1 MEDEN
6 CGREIYIGLMSGT
19 SLDAV
24 DAAAVEFIHGRPLL
38 LGAINTEIPDDLRK
52 QIVTLCKPGKNEIEQ
67 LGEVDYQ
74 LGELFSNAT
83 LQLLNEQQL
92 SSEQITAIGS
102 HGQTLRHRPRARYP
116 FTIQAGSAALIA
128 QRTGITTIADFRSR
142 DIAAGGEGAPLVPAF
157 HALLF
162 DSKKEQRCI
171 LNIGGIANLTFLS
184 GSKEEAVSG
193 YDCGPGN
200 LLMNAWCERHRQ
212 QPYDIDGEWAMGG
225 DVQQPLLQKL
235 LQEAYLKRPAPKS
248 TGRELFNIEWLDQ
261 HLEHLPAI
269 SPQDVQATLCEFT
282 VKCIASAINR
292 HPTAISAV
300 YVCGGGVHNHYLRQR
315 LMALLK
321 TVPVHS
327 SNKIGLDPDWV
338 EACAFAWLARQT
350 LRGATGNLPEVTG
363 AKQPVILGAI
373 YPA

>member
-1 MEDEN
+1 MEN
-6 CGREIYIGLMSGT
+6 KNSGREIYIGLMSGT

-24 DAAAVEFIHGRPLL
+24 DAAAIEFIHGRPHF

-52 QIVTLCKPGKNEIEQ
+52 KIIALCKSGGNEIEQ
-67 LGEVDYQ
+67 LGELDYQ

-83 LQLLNEQQL
+83 LQLLNKQQL
-92 SSEQITAIGS
+92 SSDQVTAIGS
-102 HGQTLRHRPRARYP
+102 HGQTLRHRPHARYP

-184 GSKEEAVSG
+184 GSEGAAVSG

-212 QPYDIDGEWAMGG
+212 QPYDANGEWAMSGR
-225 DVQQPLLQKL
+225 VQQPLLQKL

-261 HLEHLPAI
+261 HLEHLP
-269 SPQDVQATLCEFT
+269 SMSLQDVQATLCEFT
-282 VKCIASAINR
+282 AKCIATAINR

-300 YVCGGGVHNHYLRQR
+300 YVCGGGVHNQYLMQR
-315 LMALLK
+315 LVVLLK
-321 TVPVHS
+321 TIPIHS

-338 EACAFAWLARQT
+338 EACAFAWLARQA
-350 LRGATGNLPEVTG
+350 LNGATGNLPEVTG